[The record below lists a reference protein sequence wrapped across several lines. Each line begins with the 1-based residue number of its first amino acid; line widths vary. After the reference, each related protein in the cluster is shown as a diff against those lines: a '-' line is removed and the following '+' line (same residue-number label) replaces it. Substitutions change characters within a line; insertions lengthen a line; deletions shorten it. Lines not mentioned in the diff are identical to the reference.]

1 MAKARRR
8 VNVRHRLRL
17 GRLLGKLSPLDN
29 VLDYFLLLTPLLA
42 VAPPHWPLVVAP
54 EAEVLA
60 CLASGFA
67 FLALFP
73 PQSASKATWNS
84 QYQPATNYVKRG
96 IPERERRC
104 IFVATALAS
113 DELFLDAAILACCL
127 DVLLT
132 GAEEDMNVYVQESHC
147 ELQC

>member
-8 VNVRHRLRL
+8 VDVRHCLRL
-17 GRLLGKLSPLDN
+17 GRLLGKLGSFDD

-42 VAPPHWPLVVAP
+42 VTPPHWPLIVASK
-54 EAEVLA
+54 AEVLA

-67 FLALFP
+67 FFALFP

-84 QYQPATNYVKRG
+84 QFQPATKNVKRD
-96 IPERERRC
+96 IPERERLC
-104 IFVATALAS
+104 IFVATALGS
-113 DELFLDAAILACCL
+113 DGLFLVAAILACCL